1 MATQIPHPDPLGTR
15 ASLRVGASE
24 FAYHRLGA
32 VGDRIDL
39 AAAPVTVKILLE
51 NLLRHAGDGVIRE
64 DDVTTL
70 LAWRPGVAAEA
81 EIPFM
86 PARVLLQDFT
96 GVPAVVDLAVMRD
109 AMADLGGDPAL
120 VNPLVPADLVIDH
133 SVQVDMFGNDR
144 AFAFNVEREYD
155 RNVER
160 YQLLRWAQT
169 AFRDLR
175 VVPPGTGIVHQVNLE
190 FLATVVTDTPD
201 SGTGRVAYPD
211 TLVGTDSHTTMV
223 NGLGVLGYGV
233 GGIEAEAVLLGQPL
247 YQPMPHVVGV
257 RLHGALPRGST
268 ATDLVLVVT
277 ELLRSHGVVGSFV
290 EFAGDGLATL
300 ALADRATISNMSP
313 EFGATATL
321 FPIDDETLAYLRLTG
336 RSRERVALVEAYAK
350 AQGLWREP
358 GDGPMFDELIDL
370 DLASVEPSVAGPRRP
385 QDRVPLT
392 ELRDNFR
399 TNFPAGLQAV
409 AGDRTDLPPVP
420 GNGVVEEASA
430 ESFPAS
436 DPPSFATDGV
446 GHGRGSAT
454 PPDATP
460 ASTAPGAATAAY
472 PAVRLTVGDASATI
486 RTGSVAIAA
495 ITSCTNTSN
504 PTVMVGAGLL
514 ARNAVARG
522 LAVAPTVKTSLA
534 PGSRV
539 VTAYLEAAGLMAPL
553 EALGFALA
561 GYGCTTCIGNSGP
574 LDDAVTAAIEAND
587 LVVAAVLSGN
597 RNFEGRIH
605 PLARASYLASPP
617 LVVAFALA
625 GRVDVDLTSEPL
637 GTGADGRPVFL
648 ADIWPEPDEIRSVI
662 GGSIDPELFRRTY
675 ATVFEGDDRWRALS
689 IPAGD
694 RYSWDGTSTYIAK
707 PTFFDGLAAE
717 PGPVADIEG
726 ARVLAVL
733 GDSVTTDHISPAG
746 SIAPWSPAGQ
756 WLQERGVTPLEF
768 NSYGARRGQ
777 HEVMVRGTFANI
789 RLRNR
794 LVEGKEGPYTVH
806 LPDGDEGFIYD
817 VAMRYGGE
825 RVPLGIIAGRE
836 YGSGSSRDW
845 AAKGPLLLGVR
856 FVIAESFERIHR
868 SNLVGMGILPL
879 QFRPGETPL
888 SLGLT
893 GRETYSIGGLAD
905 GLTPRQVVTVTA
917 RADDGTE
924 RRFEVIARLDG
935 AIDVEYYRSGGIL
948 PTVLRRLAREGS
960 STTAG

>member
-1 MATQIPHPDPLGTR
+1 LPRIDPFGARTPLGPG
-15 ASLRVGASE
+15 LPDL
-24 FAYHRLGA
+24 YRLDA
-32 VGDRIDL
+32 VADRIDL
-39 AAAPVTVKILLE
+39 ATLPVTVKILLE
-51 NLLRHAGDGVIRE
+51 NLLRHAGGAGVRPE
-64 DDVTTL
+64 DVETL
-70 LAWRPGVAAEA
+70 LAWRPGSAAEA

-86 PARVLLQDFT
+86 PGRVLLQDFT

-109 AMADLGGDPAL
+109 AMADLGGDPAK

-133 SVQVDMFGNDR
+133 SVQIDRFGTPG
-144 AFAFNVEREYD
+144 AFAFNVEREYE
-155 RNVER
+155 RNGER

-190 FLATVVTDTPD
+190 FLATVIADRPD
-201 SGTGRVAYPD
+201 ADGGRVAFPD

-277 ELLRSHGVVGSFV
+277 EMLRAHGVVGAFV
-290 EFAGDGLATL
+290 EFAGDGLAGL
-300 ALADRATISNMSP
+300 SLADRATISNMSP

-321 FPIDDETLAYLRLTG
+321 FPIDDETLTYLRLTG
-336 RSRERVALVEAYAK
+336 RSPERLALVERYAK
-350 AQGLWREP
+350 VQGLWREP
-358 GDGPMFDELIDL
+358 GRAPSFDESLEL
-370 DLASVEPSVAGPRRP
+370 DLGSIEPSVAGPRRP

-392 ELRDNFR
+392 ALRENFR
-399 TNFPAGLQAV
+399 SNFPNGLEGSIA
-409 AGDRTDLPPVP
+409 DLGAEQPIK
-420 GNGVVEEASA
+420 GNGRVEEASA
-430 ESFPAS
+430 GSFPAS
-436 DPPSFATDGV
+436 DPPSFVADDART
-446 GHGRGSAT
+446 RAET
-454 PPDATP
+454 PVEPVV
-460 ASTAPGAATAAY
+460 ATAHPLERSAY
-472 PAVRLTVGDASATI
+472 RPVQVEVGGRSVSV

-522 LAVAPTVKTSLA
+522 LEVLPTVKTSLA
-534 PGSRV
+534 PGSRA

-574 LDDAVTAAIEAND
+574 LDEAVAGAIEAND

-625 GRVDVDLTSEPL
+625 GRVDIDLTTEPL
-637 GTGADGRPVFL
+637 GTGSDGQPVFL
-648 ADIWPEPDEIRSVI
+648 ADIWPNPDEIRSVI
-662 GGSIDPELFRRTY
+662 ADSIDPELFRRTY
-675 ATVFEGDDRWRALS
+675 ATVFEGDDRWRALP
-689 IPAGD
+689 IPSGD
-694 RYSWDGTSTYIAK
+694 RYVWEPDSTYIAK
-707 PTFFDGLAAE
+707 PPFFDALSFDA
-717 PGPVADIEG
+717 PPVGDIAG

-756 WLQERGVTPLEF
+756 WLQAHGVGPLEF
-768 NSYGARRGQ
+768 NSYGARRGH

-789 RLRNR
+789 RLRNQ
-794 LVEGKEGPYTVH
+794 LVAGKEGPYTVH
-806 LPDGDEGFIYD
+806 LPDGEEGFIYD
-817 VAMRYGGE
+817 VAMRYGAEG
-825 RVPLGIIAGRE
+825 VPLAIIAGRE

-845 AAKGPLLLGVR
+845 AAKGPALLGVKV
-856 FVIAESFERIHR
+856 VIAESFERIHR

-879 QFRPGETPL
+879 QFMPGESSSSVGL
-888 SLGLT
+888 S
-893 GRETYSIGGLAD
+893 GRETLSVTSLED
-905 GLTPRQVVTVTA
+905 GPTPRQTVTVVA
-917 RADDGTE
+917 RSDDGSE
-924 RRFEVIARLDG
+924 RRFDAIARLDG
-935 AIDVEYYRSGGIL
+935 PIDVEYYLAGGIL
-948 PTVLRRLAREGS
+948 PAVLRRLAAE
-960 STTAG
+960 A